1 MSRTFIAKFFPYVS
15 NYKELDGLKKLEFRK
30 NESIQFLSD
39 TVLNSSSFY
48 TNETNDQWILVF
60 FENSI
65 YKKIIEVKIE
75 SCRLSKLDNTPEK
88 GQYHWKMICHIE
100 NNRTQNG
107 EIASDL
113 FTDEIVE
120 AMSKY
125 IRSSKTIT
133 KDKYRESKDAFY
145 EVIDPYGFGFFS
157 TINDNEPPYYNANFS
172 RRILLTAL
180 LFTYNDILSVFV
192 NKLDELNTIQDEDE
206 RVKEIK
212 YLYNK
217 NLEFNTIYS
226 NSDLI
231 NPQRDIKYTWKNLDS
246 MFELSSR
253 VDNVDKRL
261 TALNNDI
268 IRKEEAQYRK
278 NRLSQEKHILE
289 GKNNT
294 QNSGLY
300 EPNTKNEKGFLS
312 LINNIITYIL
322 K

>member
-65 YKKIIEVKIE
+65 YKKVIEVKIE

-172 RRILLTAL
+172 RRVLLTAL
-180 LFTYNDILSVFV
+180 LFTYNDILSGFV
-192 NKLDELNTIQDEDE
+192 NELDKLKTIQDEDE
-206 RVKEIK
+206 RSKKIK
-212 YLYNK
+212 CLYNK
-217 NLEFNTIYS
+217 NLTFNAIYS
-226 NSDLI
+226 NGDII
-231 NPQRDIKYTWKNLDS
+231 NTQRDIKYTWDDLDNE
-246 MFELSSR
+246 FRLSSKAEDIR
-253 VDNVDKRL
+253 RRL
-261 TALNNDI
+261 SDLNNDVS
-268 IRKEEAQYRK
+268 RKEKAQYRE